1 MKYSP
6 SSRLLLVFLIT
17 SVDRLP
23 GAFEQISQLFTA
35 KLRCFYYLE
44 FKDLDSIQPFQLM
57 TGITPR
63 PCLYPSFSFLYSRRV
78 FVTTR
83 PSSSITARHMSMQ
96 VLSPQEHGNARLC
109 VTLERLQAYSS
120 RFSPV

>member
-1 MKYSP
+1 MSNSTVKYSP

-23 GAFEQISQLFTA
+23 GAFEQIAQLFTA

-57 TGITPR
+57 TGTTPR
-63 PCLYPSFSFLYSRRV
+63 PCLYPSLAFYIQGESLLLLDRHHLSLLDICLCKYYLHRN
-78 FVTTR
+78 TATR
-83 PSSSITARHMSMQ
+83 ASA
-96 VLSPQEHGNARLC
+96 
-109 VTLERLQAYSS
+109 
-120 RFSPV
+120 